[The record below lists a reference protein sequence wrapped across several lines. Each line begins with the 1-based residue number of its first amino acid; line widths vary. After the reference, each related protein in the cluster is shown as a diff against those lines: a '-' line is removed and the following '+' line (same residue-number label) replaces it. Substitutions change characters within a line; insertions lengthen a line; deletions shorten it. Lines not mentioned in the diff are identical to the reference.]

1 MSRPRPLSS
10 ARRVLRRVVRRRG
23 PAPRT
28 PGRPGGP
35 VVTDGPGRGPAR
47 TPVPAAPPARPDHA
61 PAVEAR
67 LGSRGP
73 TLSERVVTSVR
84 QLLGEARVGEAV
96 ATGYALLAD
105 PVGRPLGHLVLGIAR
120 RSVSD
125 AEIAW
130 QDLSQVGQAELAAL
144 AAEDWFVPAFE
155 FDPQVAGDMLRRV
168 LDEQRHREWTGT
180 QLLLVARAAF
190 AAQDGEAVRAV
201 VASVTA
207 GETPHVAASRRHE
220 LLDLLE
226 WLPGGRYRAATPTL
240 ESTVR
245 IGLMNY
251 RAPGPGSRNVG
262 DWIQTLASTGHLVR
276 HANLSYVADD
286 PELLRLVQDLAAGV
300 RSERVLHDTPR
311 ATVQVVE
318 VHRDGMALQDLPQP
332 TWVPTFGWFLHP
344 VTGQDHLFPFADA
357 VRPIFIS
364 FHVNKPDMLTPA
376 AIDYLRRYG
385 PVGCRDWQ
393 TVALLQAVDVP
404 AFFSGCMTTTVD
416 TVVPPG
422 PAEDRTEVAHI
433 DVPGGSD
440 DAVVEQSITGL
451 RSLSFA
457 QNLELAR
464 QWVDDYA
471 RRYHTVRTSRLH
483 SNLPSRSV
491 GCTVEFTPKNRSDV
505 RFGGLIDIDDEA
517 FEAIRR
523 GILDKL
529 AAMMGLVLAG
539 AHEDEVYARW
549 QEVCAADVEVARTT
563 LGAMHLDLAEPVP
576 VPGWPGAAQHV
587 VVVDLGPGE
596 AAHLPGLL
604 RALADRLPPASCILV
619 SGDETLQAGPLPE
632 VGVPVTLVNRT
643 TAELAELGEHGAR
656 LRDSTMRR
664 EVLLALAVQSAPD
677 ARRVVVLPAAV
688 LLPDDLSALF
698 DVDLGGMPVA
708 APADPRRGR
717 RQLAGL
723 IRSLSSR
730 QGDDAAGALELVAAA
745 SRDADVL
752 RVPFDPVVLVA
763 DPAALRAAGLER
775 VVPLMLRY
783 GATFREA
790 LNIVLGGRWTVLST
804 RWATAAHLQ
813 TPSADAEVVTYR
825 VGARPWSDLVT
836 ARQEAWHAQQPTVR

>member
-28 PGRPGGP
+28 PGSPRRPVP
-35 VVTDGPGRGPAR
+35 DGPAREAPPEPAPAPPAARPHHADAVEGVPLGRRGPA
-47 TPVPAAPPARPDHA
+47 
-61 PAVEAR
+61 
-67 LGSRGP
+67 
-73 TLSERVVTSVR
+73 LSERVVASVR
-84 QLLGEARVGEAV
+84 RLLADARVGEAV
-96 ATGYALLAD
+96 STGYALLAD

-120 RSVSD
+120 RSISD

-130 QDLSQVGQAELAAL
+130 QDLREVGQAEMAAL
-144 AAEDWFVPAFE
+144 GAEDWFVPAYE
-155 FDPQVAGDMLRRV
+155 FDPQGAADMLRRV
-168 LDEQRHREWTGT
+168 LDEQRHRGWTGT

-190 AAQDGEAVRAV
+190 AAQDVGGVRAV

-207 GETPHVAASRRHE
+207 GDTVHVAASRRHE

-226 WLPGGRYRAATPTL
+226 WLPGGRYRAAIPTL

-245 IGLMNY
+245 VGLMNY

-300 RSERVLHDTPR
+300 RPERVLHDTPR

-318 VHRDGMALQDLPQP
+318 VHRDGMALQDLPRP

-376 AIDYLRRYG
+376 AVDYLRRYG

-393 TVALLQAVDVP
+393 TVALLHAVDVP

-422 PAEDRTEVAHI
+422 PPEDRTEVAHI
-433 DVPGGSD
+433 DVPGGPEA
-440 DAVVEQSITGL
+440 AVVEQSITGL

-505 RFGGLIDIDDEA
+505 RFGGLIDLDDAA
-517 FEAIRR
+517 FEAIRQ
-523 GILDKL
+523 GILDRL
-529 AAMMGLVLAG
+529 AAVMELVLAG

-549 QEVCAADVEVARTT
+549 REVCAPDVEVARTT

-576 VPGWPGAAQHV
+576 VPAWPGAAEHA

-604 RALADRLPPASCILV
+604 RALADRLPPDSCVLV
-619 SGDETLQAGPLPE
+619 SGDETLKAGPLPE

-643 TAELAELGEHGAR
+643 TADLGAHGPR
-656 LRDSTMRR
+656 LRDGTLRR
-664 EVLLALAVQSAPD
+664 EVLLALAVQSVPD

-688 LLPDDLSALF
+688 LLPDDLSGLF
-698 DVDLGGMPVA
+698 DVELEGMPVA

-730 QGDDAAGALELVAAA
+730 QGDDATGALELVAAA

-763 DPAALRAAGLER
+763 DPAALRASGVDR

-783 GATFREA
+783 RATFREA
-790 LNIVLGGRWTVLST
+790 LNIVLGGRWTALAPE
-804 RWATAAHLQ
+804 WATAAHLQ
-813 TPSADAEVVTYR
+813 TPSADARLVTYR

-836 ARQEAWHAQQPTVR
+836 AGQEAWQDQQPPLR